1 MLRSEENQLLTHV
14 GPGTP
19 GGEFLRRYW
28 QPVGVS
34 NQVTAGGKPTHVRIL
49 GEDLVLFRDD
59 AGNPGLLGLHCSH
72 RLTSLEYGRVEDGGI
87 RCPFHGWLYDVAGRC
102 LEQPA
107 EPEDSTYRQRIR
119 HTSYPCQELGGLIF
133 AYLGATESMPLLPR
147 YEVLVREDGTR
158 KADYYPINSN
168 YLQNLE
174 GAVDTVHGAYLHT
187 DHWSSMKHR
196 LAGLP
201 RPKVEIAETDYG
213 IWQRC
218 HKASPS
224 PNGPV
229 MNVMYA
235 YFFMPAGFLRVQES
249 SKESNAGDWKKFQ
262 SWYVPSDDTHTL
274 RFQAAFAPFE
284 RHGDPYQW
292 PAEADFLAPGPQND
306 YFRDYERYDTIS
318 GIPVNAPGTAIKGF
332 LAQDSMVNES
342 QGPIVDR
349 SLEHLT
355 GHDHVLTAMRKI
367 MLQAIEDV
375 QDGRDPKHVIR
386 DPEFND
392 IVHIRGLDELERV

>member
-1 MLRSEENQLLTHV
+1 
-14 GPGTP
+14 
-19 GGEFLRRYW
+19 
-28 QPVGVS
+28 
-34 NQVTAGGKPTHVRIL
+34 
-49 GEDLVLFRDD
+49 
-59 AGNPGLLGLHCSH
+59 
-72 RLTSLEYGRVEDGGI
+72 
-87 RCPFHGWLYDVAGRC
+87 
-102 LEQPA
+102 
-107 EPEDSTYRQRIR
+107 
-119 HTSYPCQELGGLIF
+119 
-133 AYLGATESMPLLPR
+133 
-147 YEVLVREDGTR
+147 
-158 KADYYPINSN
+158 
-168 YLQNLE
+168 
-174 GAVDTVHGAYLHT
+174 
-187 DHWSSMKHR
+187 
-196 LAGLP
+196 
-201 RPKVEIAETDYG
+201 
-213 IWQRC
+213 
-218 HKASPS
+218 
-224 PNGPV
+224 

-262 SWYVPSDDTHTL
+262 SWYVPIDDTHTL

-284 RHGDPYQW
+284 GHGVPYEWPVDP
-292 PAEADFLAPGPQND
+292 DFLAPGPWND

-375 QDGRDPKHVIR
+375 QGGRDPKHVIR

-392 IVHIRGLDELERV
+392 IVYVGGVDEFERV